1 MLTNIS
7 LTVYP
12 QKIYSNEN
20 KLNHSSLKVYMTL
33 QNFFNV
39 KIICSLVPCTSFQY
53 YSRTLLFLLLLC
65 KINIVQINYE
75 KHCYLFPEKK
85 WNNRV
90 PKDLVLVKWQ
100 FNLSEA
106 IKNTQD
112 GSLRAGIQSTSLNPS
127 PFSACLSV
135 PNYDLDFQCRMSLS
149 PLPLFRV
156 HKVRGYC
163 LFCWYWW
170 NCWPSLH
177 KLSFHSM
184 CRYSKPWWVRSW
196 WLIYIHVYIHIY
208 LVHFYLTHNP
218 V

>member
-100 FNLSEA
+100 FKSFGGNKEYTRWELE
-106 IKNTQD
+106 
-112 GSLRAGIQSTSLNPS
+112 GWNPINQFK
-127 PFSACLSV
+127 PFT
-135 PNYDLDFQCRMSLS
+135 F
-149 PLPLFRV
+149 
-156 HKVRGYC
+156 
-163 LFCWYWW
+163 
-170 NCWPSLH
+170 
-177 KLSFHSM
+177 
-184 CRYSKPWWVRSW
+184 
-196 WLIYIHVYIHIY
+196 
-208 LVHFYLTHNP
+208 
-218 V
+218 